1 MNPSWPQDV
10 YRIIKAEGITQV
22 ATVPDG
28 GLTRLLNLL
37 EADPDVRVITLATEE
52 EGVALVCG
60 AWLGGARAILLM
72 QSSGVGNTI
81 NMLSLPAECRIPFL
95 ALVTMRGGPDES
107 NPWQV
112 HMGQAVETVMQA
124 MGTRIFHAAAEAEVG
139 PAFEQAFRHAFDGGR
154 SAAVLVSQQVI
165 GAKKFSQAVTQ

>member
-1 MNPSWPQDV
+1 MNKSWPEAV
-10 YRIIKAEGITQV
+10 YEVIKAKRITLV

-28 GLTRLLNLL
+28 GLTRLLQLL
-37 EADPDVRVITLATEE
+37 DADPDIRVVTLATEE
-52 EGVALVCG
+52 EGVALASG

-112 HMGQAVETVMQA
+112 HMGQAVNRVFQA
-124 MGTRIFHAAAEAEVG
+124 MGLQIFPASLEAEVG
-139 PAFEQAFRHAFDGGR
+139 PAFEQAFHHAFDNGR

-165 GAKKFSQAVTQ
+165 GAKKFSNETAE

>member
-1 MNPSWPQDV
+1 MTKSWPEEV
-10 YRIIKAEGITQV
+10 YRIIKAQGISMV

-37 EADPDVRVITLATEE
+37 EADPDTRVVTLATEE
-52 EGVALVCG
+52 EGVALASG

-81 NMLSLPAECRIPFL
+81 NMLSLPAECRIPFV

-112 HMGQAVETVMQA
+112 HMGQAVSTVLQA
-124 MGTRIFHAAAEAEVG
+124 MGTRIFPAAIEAEVG
-139 PAFEQAFRHAFDGGR
+139 PAFEQACDHAFFNGS

-165 GAKKFSQAVTQ
+165 GAKKFAKVTSE

>member
-1 MNPSWPQDV
+1 MNKSWPEEI
-10 YRIIKAEGITQV
+10 YRIIKASGISLV

-37 EADPDVRVITLATEE
+37 EADPDVRVVTLATEE
-52 EGVALVCG
+52 EGVALVSG
-60 AWLGGARAILLM
+60 AWLGDARAMLLM

-81 NMLSLPAECRIPFL
+81 NMLSLPAECKIPFL

-112 HMGQAVETVMQA
+112 HMGQAVSTVLKA
-124 MGTRIFHAAAEAEVG
+124 MGTRIFPALVEAEVG
-139 PAFEQAFRHAFDGGR
+139 PAFELAFEHAFDHGR
-154 SAAVLVSQQVI
+154 S
-165 GAKKFSQAVTQ
+165 